1 MQIHRFQTADLEIG
15 FSADRG
21 GLCLLRPRG
30 FEENWLGHGT
40 ERPSLDIRLA
50 GGWLGDRQ
58 PPALLEHSFSEGT
71 DPTEITITSSLG
83 PLTLR
88 DSYTISGRLIR
99 RRVTLE
105 NRSSRELQVKGLRL
119 LIPGVRIGL
128 EEHCLFEAPGTAVRP
143 RLPLSVA
150 ASEAIGVPPSEEFA
164 PGARARWGMAMETAP
179 DCTPGLMAVNN
190 TEDKQVLLCWY
201 FSEVEEALPAVDGTG
216 ESVSLVHD
224 SALAG
229 WLPPGQTLSGGDQ
242 YLLVFSGSW
251 REAMLEYRGTFP
263 SMGLEPPLY
272 RQALDWVAG
281 AGIYEVHAGQFG
293 GFQGLARE
301 LPRIKGLGLDT
312 LYLLPIWRYHNP
324 LERIWD
330 ENWRTNGS
338 PYAMRD
344 FEAFE
349 PTLGG
354 EEDFRALVAEA
365 HRLDMRLL
373 LDFVP
378 QGCCLDARYVTE
390 HPEWFCRNEE
400 GELVSSHGWKDT
412 YSFDWANPEYQRYM
426 LDWALEL
433 MRAYGFDGYRVDA
446 PLAKEPNWDRRIA
459 YHASATNLGVLS
471 LLEKLQRGIKEID
484 AGAALLCEISGPVF
498 TKSHDMACD
507 YLPCIQ
513 TYQLLQARLTPAEW
527 GSWIEDHRLS
537 LPEGARRVCFME
549 THDTREFQPPAYGW
563 RGSQASRAGFAA
575 LLLAG
580 FIPMVWSGQETGQ
593 EDFYRSVLAVRA
605 GSPALLRGEILFN
618 AVSCSHPWV
627 LNVLRKAHE
636 QIVWGVISLWPEKT
650 TFGFSLPLEKLGLRE
665 KSSYGLKDMIS
676 CREWSEYGTDS
687 WKGRDLV
694 DFSLTPQPFVPY
706 FFEILSREPED
717 IRCG

>member
-1 MQIHRFQTADLEIG
+1 M
-15 FSADRG
+15 
-21 GLCLLRPRG
+21 P
-30 FEENWLGHGT
+30 
-40 ERPSLDIRLA
+40 
-50 GGWLGDRQ
+50 
-58 PPALLEHSFSEGT
+58 
-71 DPTEITITSSLG
+71 
-83 PLTLR
+83 
-88 DSYTISGRLIR
+88 
-99 RRVTLE
+99 
-105 NRSSRELQVKGLRL
+105 
-119 LIPGVRIGL
+119 
-128 EEHCLFEAPGTAVRP
+128 
-143 RLPLSVA
+143 
-150 ASEAIGVPPSEEFA
+150 
-164 PGARARWGMAMETAP
+164 
-179 DCTPGLMAVNN
+179 VN
-190 TEDKQVLLCWY
+190 L
-201 FSEVEEALPAVDGTG
+201 
-216 ESVSLVHD
+216 
-224 SALAG
+224 
-229 WLPPGQTLSGGDQ
+229 
-242 YLLVFSGSW
+242 
-251 REAMLEYRGTFP
+251 
-263 SMGLEPPLY
+263 
-272 RQALDWVAG
+272 
-281 AGIYEVHAGQFG
+281 
-293 GFQGLARE
+293 
-301 LPRIKGLGLDT
+301 
-312 LYLLPIWRYHNP
+312 
-324 LERIWD
+324 
-330 ENWRTNGS
+330 
-338 PYAMRD
+338 
-344 FEAFE
+344 
-349 PTLGG
+349 
-354 EEDFRALVAEA
+354 
-365 HRLDMRLL
+365 
-373 LDFVP
+373 
-378 QGCCLDARYVTE
+378 
-390 HPEWFCRNEE
+390 
-400 GELVSSHGWKDT
+400 
-412 YSFDWANPEYQRYM
+412 
-426 LDWALEL
+426 L

-459 YHASATNLGVLS
+459 YHASTTNLGVLS
-471 LLEKLQRGIKEID
+471 LLEKLQQGVKEID

-650 TFGFSLPLEKLGLRE
+650 TFDFALPLEQLELRE
-665 KSSYGLKDMIS
+665 QSSYGLKDMIS